1 MVMGIH
7 NIYVKIVLRLLIVTL
22 LLCSANVGLTAPQG
36 VFGGTSRVTGTE
48 LEGKIYFI
56 PENSDSLPNFE
67 KIKPVGTI
75 YTDSI
80 DIAPRSFVE
89 GFPGVTDRIEWFG
102 IVYTGKFGITIP
114 GNYKFKLVS
123 DDGSKLWIDNKQVLN
138 NDGIH
143 PPTDVEESVQL
154 SSGTHTI
161 RVEYFQGP
169 RDEIALQL
177 FITPATGETSIFS
190 IGKYPPK

>member
-1 MVMGIH
+1 MVIRFHKGH
-7 NIYVKIVLRLLIVTL
+7 VKHVLRLLLVTL
-22 LLCSANVGLTAPQG
+22 LLCSTNVGLTAPQG
-36 VFGGTSRVTGTE
+36 VFGSTSRVTGTE
-48 LEGKIYFI
+48 FEGKIYYI
-56 PENSDSLPNFE
+56 PENSESLPNFE

-102 IVYTGKFGITIP
+102 IVYTGTFGISKP
-114 GNYKFKLVS
+114 GNYKFKLIS
-123 DDGSKLWIDNKQVLN
+123 DDGSKLWIDNKQIIS

-143 PPTDVEESVQL
+143 PPTDVEENVLL

-169 RDEIALQL
+169 RDELALQL
-177 FITPATGETSIFS
+177 FITPANGDTAIFS